1 MNAVAQTLTRH
12 AGAASELP
20 RVSLRCSLRTRIVFI
35 VVLSLC
41 ALAFLLAN
49 HLLDQFEEATRI
61 GVLHEGLLIS
71 NLIESS
77 VAEMAERKD
86 AKGIQQYL
94 NRLVS
99 IRSRNDIEMNVLFL
113 HGDRS
118 AIVASNVP
126 DNIEAAD
133 EEEHRELLIATARRR
148 AYILIETEDSDVD
161 ADDPRQVG
169 PNHPDFYFSPGY
181 RLLNITTPLMVN
193 GRGLGSVNI
202 KLSLRDLDMQV
213 EAVHDRVTLSIVVAI
228 TALIVVVI
236 SFLEFA
242 LFNPLSHIA
251 QCLRQFGHG
260 VRDFNPQWRDRRDE
274 IGVLAQEF
282 SRMVKHL
289 NEAEASNRQ
298 YQKHLKRLVMDR
310 TSELAATQEATILS
324 MASLAEFRD
333 PETGAHL
340 RRTQNYIKILAGH
353 LKLLPKFRAFFD
365 TETIEMIFKSAPL
378 HDIGKVGIP
387 DAILLKLGPLT
398 EEEFERMKEHPA
410 YGRDAIT
417 AAERNLG
424 TNSFLRFA
432 REIAYTHH
440 EKWDGTGYPQGLAG
454 DEIPISGRL
463 MAIADVYDA
472 LISRRCYKLPF
483 EHSRAVEIIRDGRGR
498 HFDPDMVD
506 AFLELEDSFR
516 QIAYEFAESVE
527 EREAV
532 SLPMRIA
539 A

>member
-1 MNAVAQTLTRH
+1 MNAVAQTLTRRSD
-12 AGAASELP
+12 ALSELP
-20 RVSLRCSLRTRIVFI
+20 RVSFRGSLRTRILFI
-35 VVLSLC
+35 VVFFIC
-41 ALAFLLAN
+41 ALAFVLAD

-99 IRSRNDIEMNVLFL
+99 IRERNDIEMNVIFSL
-113 HGDRS
+113 GERS
-118 AIVASNVP
+118 VIVASNVP
-126 DNIEAAD
+126 DNIEEAD
-133 EEEHRELLIATARRR
+133 EEEHRELLIATARQSP
-148 AYILIETEDSDVD
+148 YIVIETEDSDVD
-161 ADDPRQVG
+161 ADDLLQVG
-169 PNHPDFYFSPGY
+169 PHHPDFYFSPGR
-181 RLLNITTPLMVN
+181 RLVNITTPLMVN

-202 KLSLRDLDMQV
+202 KLSLSDLDRQV
-213 EAVHDRVTLSIVVAI
+213 EAIHNRITLSIVAAI
-228 TALIVVVI
+228 TALIIVVI
-236 SFLEFA
+236 SFLELA

-251 QCLRQFGHG
+251 HCLRQFGHG
-260 VRDFNPQWRDRRDE
+260 IRDFNTPWPDRRDE

-298 YQKHLKRLVMDR
+298 YQKHLKKLVMDR

-333 PETGAHL
+333 PETGAHI
-340 RRTQNYIKILAGH
+340 RRTQNYIKLLAEH
-353 LKLLPKFRAFFD
+353 LKLRPKYRAFFD

-387 DAILLKLGPLT
+387 DTILLKAGPLT
-398 EEEFERMKEHPA
+398 EEEFERMKEHPT
-410 YGRDAIT
+410 YGRDAIM
-417 AAERNLG
+417 AAEHKLG
-424 TNSFLRFA
+424 TNSFLSFA

-454 DEIPISGRL
+454 DEIPVSGRL

-472 LISRRCYKLPF
+472 LISRRCYKPPF
-483 EHSRAVEIIRDGRGR
+483 PHSRAVELISDGRGR

-516 QIAYEFAESVE
+516 QIAYEFAESAE

-532 SLPMRIA
+532 SLPIRIA